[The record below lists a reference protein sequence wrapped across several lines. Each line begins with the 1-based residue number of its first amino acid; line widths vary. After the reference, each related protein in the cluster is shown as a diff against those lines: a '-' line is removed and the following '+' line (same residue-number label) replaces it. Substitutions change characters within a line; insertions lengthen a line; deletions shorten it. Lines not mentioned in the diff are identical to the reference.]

1 MAQGRFRDCSG
12 PLGAVHIGLQTP
24 LATGL
29 YYCTLCRV
37 SKYNHTNFQL
47 FIFKNEDYVA
57 QWYFQGCL
65 EPLGAVQDPQGQF
78 IRGFKPPWP
87 WDFTLIQFA
96 GYLCASI
103 PAFSSLSLY
112 LKILWP
118 PRDCFFFVPGK
129 NLWQTLSHVLIHTLR
144 SANQS

>member
-1 MAQGRFRDCSG
+1 MAQGCFRGCSG

-24 LATGL
+24 LAMGL

-37 SKYNHTNFQL
+37 SKYIHTNFQL
-47 FIFKNEDYVA
+47 FIFKNEDFIA

-65 EPLGAVQDPQGQF
+65 GPLGAVQDPQGQF
-78 IRGFKPPWP
+78 IRGFRPPWP

-103 PAFSSLSLY
+103 PAFSFIFEDFMAYQLFRGCVGPPGVVFGGFRAKIFGRLY
-112 LKILWP
+112 HM
-118 PRDCFFFVPGK
+118 
-129 NLWQTLSHVLIHTLR
+129 S
-144 SANQS
+144 